1 MTKGDFYIIV
11 GNKLRM
17 CREDAGLKRN
27 ELCQELVD
35 YDISI
40 SDRQLRR
47 YESGDSPIPLYRLAA
62 CASVLNKKLSDL
74 LPNNIEHFKI
84 V

>member
-1 MTKGDFYIIV
+1 MIQQDFYIIV

-17 CREDAGLKRN
+17 YREDAGIKPTAF
-27 ELCQELVD
+27 CQELVD
-35 YDISI
+35 YNIFF

-47 YESGDSPIPLYRLAA
+47 YESGDSPIPLYTLAA
-62 CASVLNKKLSDL
+62 CANVLNIELTDL
-74 LPNNIEHFKI
+74 LPNIEHFKT